1 PASIAA
7 GILSAS
13 YGLILAAHYGGDFYT
28 SATDSKIIQFKNKQL
43 LTRTNANRK
52 ELETFN
58 EVILKDC
65 PNISSIIN
73 KKERSFEEFLELLS
87 KANKFKNWL
96 KNKSPDKNLL
106 SNYVDD
112 ISKTGWMG
120 SSYGKALRYIVSTGA
135 GIISPASGLAIS
147 ALDTFLLDRLS
158 AGWKPNQ
165 FVTSKLKP
173 FVDVND
179 EF

>member
-1 PASIAA
+1 
-7 GILSAS
+7 
-13 YGLILAAHYGGDFYT
+13 
-28 SATDSKIIQFKNKQL
+28 
-43 LTRTNANRK
+43 
-52 ELETFN
+52 
-58 EVILKDC
+58 
-65 PNISSIIN
+65 
-73 KKERSFEEFLELLS
+73 
-87 KANKFKNWL
+87 FKNWL